1 MIRMARFS
9 NYVGLGLAIS
19 SLLGL
24 MARHLAP
31 LGIGVWVA
39 LLLLLTGLA
48 VSLIAGNLLDQYFG
62 WVQDTSL
69 ALSIG
74 LLFIFI
80 VGSAIGWLIL
90 A

>member
-31 LGIGVWVA
+31 LGIGVWVT
-39 LLLLLTGLA
+39 LLLLLAGLGVA
-48 VSLIAGNLLDQYFG
+48 LISGNLLDQHFG

-69 ALSIG
+69 ALAIG

-80 VGSAIGWLIL
+80 IGSAIGWLIL